1 MQQFNKC
8 LDDLVGILT
17 LHKKL
22 LTDHLK
28 KNYKINYHYIIDNSI
43 KPKTHGG
50 QNKINYILTEEA
62 YDLFKN
68 SFNFRT
74 RYITEISDTSKVK
87 IFSMCIENQT
97 IGFIENTFKDLFKMK
112 KQYMIGN
119 YRIDL
124 FFIDYK
130 LAIEC
135 DENNHNNRD
144 KLYEK
149 TREEFII
156 SQGNQIIRFNPNEN
170 NFDISNVIN
179 KIIKVIMK

>member
-8 LDDLVGILT
+8 LDDLVGILSPQ
-17 LHKKL
+17 KVKL
-22 LTDHLK
+22 VNNLK
-28 KNYKINYHYIIDNSI
+28 KNYKINYHYIVDNSI
-43 KPKTHGG
+43 KRNNHGG
-50 QNKINYILTEEA
+50 HNKINYMLTEEA

-68 SFNFRT
+68 SFNFRN
-74 RYITEISDTSKVK
+74 RYITEISETSKVK

-112 KQYMIGN
+112 KQYIIGN

-135 DENNHNNRD
+135 DENNHSDRN
-144 KLYEK
+144 KLCEK
-149 TREEFII
+149 EREEFII